1 MKKRLVSVLLV
12 ACMAVSLVVGCG
24 AKKETGG
31 ESSEDGV
38 TTVKWMTSRPVD
50 GEIDQVM
57 REIADQYSKEQGGK
71 WKIEIETTADR
82 PSYLQKLKTLI
93 AGNNMPDIIDI
104 DADPYCKELVDAGKL
119 VDVKAFL
126 QENDRYDK
134 FYPTALKYK
143 E

>member
-71 WKIEIETTADR
+71 WKIDQYRSRRFTIF
-82 PSYLQKLKTLI
+82 
-93 AGNNMPDIIDI
+93 MPFHRATIKNI
-104 DADPYCKELVDAGKL
+104 L
-119 VDVKAFL
+119 
-126 QENDRYDK
+126 
-134 FYPTALKYK
+134 
-143 E
+143 

>member
-57 REIADQYSKEQGGK
+57 REIADQYSKEQGG
-71 WKIEIETTADR
+71 A
-82 PSYLQKLKTLI
+82 
-93 AGNNMPDIIDI
+93 N
-104 DADPYCKELVDAGKL
+104 GKL
-119 VDVKAFL
+119 RLRQL
-126 QENDRYDK
+126 QTDRHI
-134 FYPTALKYK
+134 FRN
-143 E
+143 